1 MEETENEGVDNRID
15 KEKGGV
21 EGVELLRNAKNIG
34 NEMETYD
41 EAVILYRGYWILA

>member
-1 MEETENEGVDNRID
+1 M
-15 KEKGGV
+15 

-41 EAVILYRGYWILA
+41 EAVILYRGYWILASLISHYLYHWHWRSYN